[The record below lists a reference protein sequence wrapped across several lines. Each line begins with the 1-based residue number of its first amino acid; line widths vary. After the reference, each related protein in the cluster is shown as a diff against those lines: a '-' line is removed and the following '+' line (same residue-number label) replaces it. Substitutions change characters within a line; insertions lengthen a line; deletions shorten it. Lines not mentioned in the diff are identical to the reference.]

1 MINRNKKGI
10 IVLMAL
16 FVAVLMIGIP
26 VSAAATP
33 STPSYL
39 ASGNTMNYVFT
50 ATGYTYSQ
58 TYHISDGKTYTNTYN
73 RTCQSVPTSYYNLTV
88 DSSNNTAAN
97 ITIATYYE
105 VTEYGVTV
113 PGTPKTNTT
122 TNKSINYAKYMV
134 PTMIKST
141 SKNITIN
148 EVGTFSN
155 YGYPHKFQR
164 QALNV
169 TLNYTKSTYMPY
181 YKSEF
186 GSVKATDYVIDNVSK
201 YYCDSPHVVPSYT
214 NITGNVYISPVNDML
229 IGYTLTTTTTSVTS
243 GTTAANETYTITSTT
258 DSYMLAD
265 TNAIPI
271 HTDYTGAYVGIVVA
285 AVLLGVVVYYFY
297 ARKPA
302 APKTPEKKEAESKE
316 EESKTK

>member
-39 ASGNTMNYVFT
+39 ASGNSMNYVYT
-50 ATGYTYSQ
+50 CTGYTY
-58 TYHISDGKTYTNTYN
+58 YHNYSKDAGM
-73 RTCQSVPTSYYNLTV
+73 P
-88 DSSNNTAAN
+88 
-97 ITIATYYE
+97 E
-105 VTEYGVTV
+105 
-113 PGTPKTNTT
+113 TT
-122 TNKSINYAKYMV
+122 TNNVTASPVTTYYNVTVDTANSTAVNITLPIIFNGPGMTTVTNASIDKYAKYAIPRMV
-134 PTMIKST
+134 KNT

-148 EVGTFSN
+148 DMGTD
-155 YGYPHKFQR
+155 GYYIPGGQ
-164 QALNV
+164 NSYNM
-169 TLNYTKSTYMPY
+169 TLNYTKAPYMPY

-186 GSVKATDYVIDNVSK
+186 GSVEATDYVIYMTSSTK
-201 YYCDSPHVVPSYT
+201 ATPSLASSYA
-214 NITGNVYISPVNDML
+214 NITGNVYISKANNML
-229 IGYTLTTTTTSVTS
+229 IGYTLTTTTTHVTS

-258 DSYMLAD
+258 ESYVLAS

-302 APKTPEKKEAESKE
+302 TPKTTEKKEAESKE
-316 EESKTK
+316 EDNKTK

>member
-50 ATGYTYSQ
+50 STGYEYTQ
-58 TYHISDGKTYTNTYN
+58 TYNMHDGKIYTNTSNHTYP
-73 RTCQSVPTSYYNLTV
+73 QVPTGFYNITV
-88 DSSNNTAAN
+88 DSSNNTAVN
-97 ITIATYYE
+97 ITIATYSE
-105 VTEYGVTV
+105 VTEFGITI
-113 PGTPKTNTT
+113 PGTPRTT
-122 TNKSINYAKYMV
+122 TTANESIDYAKYMI
-134 PTMIKST
+134 PTMVKST

-148 EVGTFSN
+148 EVGTVGFEMN
-155 YGYPHKFQR
+155 FHMN
-164 QALNV
+164 ALNR
-169 TLNYTKSTYMPY
+169 TLNYTSSSYMPY

-186 GSVKATDYVIDNVSK
+186 GSVEATDYVIDNVSK
-201 YYCDSPHVVPSYT
+201 YYVDSPKVVPSYT

-229 IGYTLTTTTTSVTS
+229 IGYTLTTTTTHVTS

-297 ARKPA
+297 TRKPA
-302 APKTPEKKEAESKE
+302 TPKTTEKKEPESKE
-316 EESKTK
+316 EDSKTK

>member
-39 ASGNTMNYVFT
+39 ASGNSMNYVFT
-50 ATGYTYSQ
+50 STGYTYSHV
-58 TYHISDGKTYTNTYN
+58 YSKSDGMTSTITNNVTASPTTCYYNVTVDAVNSTAVNITLSPASNATYT
-73 RTCQSVPTSYYNLTV
+73 
-88 DSSNNTAAN
+88 
-97 ITIATYYE
+97 
-105 VTEYGVTV
+105 VT
-113 PGTPKTNTT
+113 
-122 TNKSINYAKYMV
+122 NYPIEDAKYAI
-134 PTMIKST
+134 PTMVNST
-141 SKNITIN
+141 SKNITVN
-148 EVGTFSN
+148 EVGTP
-155 YGYPHKFQR
+155 GYFIIPD
-164 QALNV
+164 NE
-169 TLNYTKSTYMPY
+169 TLNYTKSPIYMPY

-186 GSVKATDYVIDNVSK
+186 GSVEATDYVISMSEITHK
-201 YYCDSPHVVPSYT
+201 STPSTAASYM
-214 NITGNVYISPVNDML
+214 NITGNVYISKANNML
-229 IGYTLTTTTTSVTS
+229 IGYILTTTTTHVTS

-271 HTDYTGAYVGIVVA
+271 HTDYTGAYIGIAVA

-297 ARKPA
+297 ARKEA
-302 APKTPEKKEAESKE
+302 APKTPEKKETESKE
-316 EESKTK
+316 EDNKTK